1 MLRVYYDVGGWN
13 PENFLD
19 ASTFLYTFGLGR
31 LLSQVTVSNVTTFT
45 LTTNLCLEFDTRTC
59 YEPLH
64 FDVLSPYSGVYTVT
78 LEQTTKMFK
87 LSSILN
93 ITFDFTFTN
102 LLVPCFNSI

>member
-1 MLRVYYDVGGWN
+1 MYYDVGGWN

-31 LLSQVTVSNVTTFT
+31 SHLTLGNVTIFT
-45 LTTNLCLEFDTRTC
+45 LATDLRLEVDTKTC

-78 LEQTTKMFK
+78 LEQPTKMFK

-93 ITFDFTFTN
+93 ITFDFTFTI

>member
-31 LLSQVTVSNVTTFT
+31 SHLTLGNVTIFT
-45 LTTNLCLEFDTRTC
+45 LATDLRLEVDTKTC

-102 LLVPCFNSI
+102 LLVPCFNNK